1 MAAGGGMAEA
11 TTLDSE
17 NNEHS
22 HRWPD
27 ILPGGKAVLYT
38 TRSRREDETIYRNID
53 VVSLETGERKALI
66 EGGIYGRY
74 LPTGHIA

>member
-1 MAAGGGMAEA
+1 LFTPNSNAGLFRVSAAGGGVAEA

-17 NNEHS
+17 NDEHS

-66 EGGIYGRY
+66 EG
-74 LPTGHIA
+74 